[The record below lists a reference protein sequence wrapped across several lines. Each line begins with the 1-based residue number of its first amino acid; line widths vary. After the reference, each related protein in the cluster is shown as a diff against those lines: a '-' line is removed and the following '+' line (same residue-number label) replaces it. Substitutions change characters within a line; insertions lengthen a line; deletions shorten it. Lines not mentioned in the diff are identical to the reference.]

1 MLDWHLLIR
10 RIQSQ
15 VQLTLPRYLSI
26 YPMLRLL
33 TATGLALVLLASPHT
48 LAHALAPICG
58 NVIKGGGCIRY
69 VEGYDVTGTTTEV
82 DLFFPEVASV
92 CDCIKACYK
101 RGSSCANFVY
111 KFTTPSKHRSCTL
124 YSNFNLPPSVTIG
137 FNKRRPRWTL
147 PRSVSRRC
155 RLKRDHWSPIA
166 RKMGQRDMIPS
177 AFPAPC
183 GLWMT
188 ANIFAKVSKV
198 AIGRF
203 CFFAY

>member
-1 MLDWHLLIR
+1 
-10 RIQSQ
+10 
-15 VQLTLPRYLSI
+15 
-26 YPMLRLL
+26 MLRLL

-137 FNKRRPRWTL
+137 FNKTSSVDITEIGQSSL
-147 PRSVSRRC
+147 PAQAGSLVPHCTKDGSTGHDPKC
-155 RLKRDHWSPIA
+155 ISGA
-166 RKMGQRDMIPS
+166 
-177 AFPAPC
+177 
-183 GLWMT
+183 LW
-188 ANIFAKVSKV
+188 ALDDGKYI
-198 AIGRF
+198 
-203 CFFAY
+203 C